1 MKNEGFLL
9 NYFDQSFYG
18 GKIDIEK
25 GRVGELPKRDKKCE
39 KGIKKRFSYQMLTKS
54 NQ

>member
-25 GRVGELPKRDKKCE
+25 GRVGELPKEIKNAKKA
-39 KGIKKRFSYQMLTKS
+39 
-54 NQ
+54 